1 MSRAGVGPVCRCAGV
16 AGACFILTGAS
27 KGVLDVLKSVYLG
40 FRKVKVQRVTV
51 VEFGMY
57 NRSGDGVGCLEVK
70 VGANAVQLSPMKRNS
85 VFEELTV
92 KRLELIRNAMR
103 IQGSGVSLYAPSR

>member
-1 MSRAGVGPVCRCAGV
+1 M
-16 AGACFILTGAS
+16 
-27 KGVLDVLKSVYLG
+27 LKSVYLG

-70 VGANAVQLSPMKRNS
+70 VRGECRAVDECDS
-85 VFEELTV
+85 
-92 KRLELIRNAMR
+92 
-103 IQGSGVSLYAPSR
+103 SRT